1 MTTRVAVVMP
11 VFNEEA
17 GVTEF
22 LDEIVGA
29 MHGLDLSI
37 IVADDCSTDHTRD
50 VLEGLASRLPLT
62 VLPGARN
69 MGHGPT
75 TLRALHAGLGLHTDV
90 VVAVDGDGQFTGS
103 DIRMLV
109 DLLLA
114 SDADIIEGVR
124 HGRGDP
130 LFRRATS
137 WATRSLVHARSHVRP
152 DDANTPLRVYR
163 PRALERL
170 LAIVPAAAMTPNL
183 LISSISRS
191 WGLTIMEVP
200 VASLPRR
207 GGDHAG
213 STWRAR
219 RKSLPSKRFL
229 EFCVRAGRQWVDLP
243 TGKSGPAG

>member
-1 MTTRVAVVMP
+1 MTTRLAIVMP

-22 LDEIVGA
+22 LDEIVGS
-29 MHGLDLSI
+29 MQGLELSL
-37 IVADDCSTDHTRD
+37 IVADDCSTDRTRD
-50 VLEGLASRLPLT
+50 VLEALAARLPLT
-62 VLPGARN
+62 LLPGSRN

-75 TLRALHAGLGLHTDV
+75 TLRALRAGLDLDPDV
-90 VVAVDGDGQFTGS
+90 VVAVDGDGQFTGT
-103 DIRMLV
+103 DIRTLI

-124 HGRGDP
+124 CGRGDP

-137 WATRSLVHARSHVRP
+137 WTTRSLVQARSHVRP

-170 LAIVPAAAMTPNL
+170 LSIVPADAMTPNL
-183 LISSISRS
+183 LISSLSRS
-191 WGLTIMEVP
+191 WGLTVMEVP

-219 RKSLPSKRFL
+219 RKSLPSKRFM

-243 TGKSGPAG
+243 TGRSDQH